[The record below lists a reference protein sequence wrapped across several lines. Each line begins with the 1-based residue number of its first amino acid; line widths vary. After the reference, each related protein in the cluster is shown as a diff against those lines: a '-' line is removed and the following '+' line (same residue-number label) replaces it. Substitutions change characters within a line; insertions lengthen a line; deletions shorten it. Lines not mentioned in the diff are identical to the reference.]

1 MTGRLPVRVRIT
13 LAFALVAAVALV
25 GLGVFVHQRVEATL
39 DAQTADAAR
48 GQVAALAALPAGR
61 RAAAVA
67 EMTGELFAQVRTS
80 DGRVLASS
88 PQVVEVQTA
97 PGALESVT
105 RVPRTVAGRVVLT
118 GEPERERAV
127 LAVRRDGRQLLLTG
141 SSREH
146 VEDALDGMVAQLL
159 VGGPVALLVA
169 SAAGYVVAGVA
180 LRPVERMRRRAED
193 ISSLSSE
200 DRLPLP
206 RAHDEIHELGR
217 TLNAMLDRLD
227 LALRRER
234 RFVAEAGHELRTP
247 LAMLRMELDLAL
259 SRPRSHDELVA
270 ALHSATEEVDRLS
283 RLAESLLQLTG
294 DGTGQDAAGEVAL
307 AGLLQRVAA
316 RFDVRAR
323 AEGRTV
329 TATVAG
335 DGDVTLRGDAARL
348 DQALSNLV
356 DNALLHGAGDVVLAA
371 RRSGDEVVVT
381 VRDQGRM
388 PAGLGGH
395 AFDAF
400 SKDGAARQ
408 QGRAGLGLAIVRAV
422 ADQHG
427 GAVAVAQDP
436 HGEGTVVTMTLPA
449 AGEAPAD

>member
-1 MTGRLPVRVRIT
+1 
-13 LAFALVAAVALV
+13 
-25 GLGVFVHQRVEATL
+25 
-39 DAQTADAAR
+39 
-48 GQVAALAALPAGR
+48 
-61 RAAAVA
+61 
-67 EMTGELFAQVRTS
+67 
-80 DGRVLASS
+80 
-88 PQVVEVQTA
+88 
-97 PGALESVT
+97 
-105 RVPRTVAGRVVLT
+105 
-118 GEPERERAV
+118 
-127 LAVRRDGRQLLLTG
+127 
-141 SSREH
+141 
-146 VEDALDGMVAQLL
+146 
-159 VGGPVALLVA
+159 
-169 SAAGYVVAGVA
+169 
-180 LRPVERMRRRAED
+180 
-193 ISSLSSE
+193 
-200 DRLPLP
+200 
-206 RAHDEIHELGR
+206 
-217 TLNAMLDRLD
+217 MLDRLD

-259 SRPRSHDELVA
+259 SRPRSHDELVD

-283 RLAESLLQLTG
+283 RLAESLLRLTG
-294 DGTGQDAAGEVAL
+294 DGTGKDAAEVAL

-329 TATVAG
+329 TVDDDG

-356 DNALLHGAGDVVLAA
+356 DNALHHGAGAVVLAA
-371 RRSGDEVVVT
+371 RRSGDEVVVS

-388 PAGLGGH
+388 PAGLGAH

-427 GAVAVAQDP
+427 GAVAVAQAP
-436 HGEGTVVTMTLPA
+436 HGEGPSSLMTLLLPA
-449 AGEAPAD
+449 PHLRTDQGACAATRSRSSLATARGRRPRS